1 MSDVWLHVIGIGENG
16 LDGLGAEAREL
27 VETAEVIVG
36 GDRHHKLAMNPD
48 AQRIAWPSPF
58 DAMIETIKGFRGK
71 RIVVLVT
78 GDPLWFSVGA
88 RLTKA
93 IDRSEIKF
101 HPQLSSFQWASCRLG
116 WSLADVETV
125 TVHGRPVEQIL
136 PLIAPDA
143 QLLILT
149 KDKTSPETVARMLRE
164 RGYGQSRMI
173 VLAAM
178 GGPDEQRFEGIAQD
192 WHIEVP
198 DFHVLAVSCVAGE
211 GARVLPRTGLPDD
224 VFVHDGKM
232 TKQAVRAL
240 TIAKLAPV
248 RAGMLWD
255 VGCGCGSVAI
265 EWMRGAPEA
274 RAIGIEPNAHRR
286 KMAMENALV
295 LGAPALQLI
304 EARAPEG
311 MVGLPD
317 PDAVFIGG
325 GLTMEVAEKSLEAIK
340 PFGRLVANA
349 VTLES
354 EGVLGELHRRH
365 GGDLVRI
372 SASAAEPV
380 GGYRG
385 WRTAMPVTQWSLAK
399 GHAA

>member
-1 MSDVWLHVIGIGENG
+1 MSDVWLHVIGIGEDG
-16 LDGLGAEAREL
+16 LDGLSTEAQKL

-36 GDRHHKLAMNPD
+36 GDRHHKLAMNPE
-48 AQRIAWPSPF
+48 AERVAWPSPF
-58 DAMIETIKGFRGK
+58 DAMIETIKGFSDK

-125 TVHGRPVEQIL
+125 TIHGRPAEQIL
-136 PLIAPDA
+136 PLIAPGA
-143 QLLILT
+143 RLLILT
-149 KDKTSPETVARMLRE
+149 KDKTSPGTVAQMLRE

-173 VLAAM
+173 VLSAL
-178 GGPDEQRFEGIAQD
+178 GGPDEQQFEGTAQD
-192 WHIEVP
+192 WNIEVP

-211 GARVLPRTGLPDD
+211 SARVLPRTGLPDD

-232 TKQAVRAL
+232 TKQAIRAL
-240 TIAKLAPV
+240 TLAKLAPV
-248 RAGMLWD
+248 RGGMLWD
-255 VGCGCGSVAI
+255 IGCGCGSVAI
-265 EWMRGAPEA
+265 EWMRGAAEA
-274 RAIGIEPNAHRR
+274 RAIGLEPNADRR
-286 KMAMENALV
+286 EMATENALT

-304 EARAPEG
+304 DARAPEG
-311 MVGLPD
+311 MSDLPD
-317 PDAVFIGG
+317 PDAIFIGG
-325 GLTMEVAEKSLEAIK
+325 GLTMEVADKCLAALK

-354 EGVLGELHRRH
+354 EALLCELHRKH
-365 GGDLVRI
+365 GGELVRI

-380 GGYRG
+380 GAYRG
-385 WRTAMPVTQWSLAK
+385 WRTAMPVTQWSMAK
-399 GHAA
+399 GGAA